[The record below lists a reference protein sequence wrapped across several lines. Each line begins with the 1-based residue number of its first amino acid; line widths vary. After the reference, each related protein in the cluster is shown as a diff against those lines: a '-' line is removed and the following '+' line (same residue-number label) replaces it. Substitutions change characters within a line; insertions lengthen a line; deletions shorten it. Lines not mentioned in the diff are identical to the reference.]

1 MIQTNLILYSGSIQ
15 MTIKKTN
22 ITINVRVKGNP
33 NSPSTFDTH
42 VKPNIP
48 VCKFYANGKCRKG
61 NSCGFRHEKQTPVPK
76 SDKPYNVDIGIFKN
90 PKKPDI
96 AFNWRKSQNSSI
108 KDAPP
113 PPPEVIPKSPR
124 KPTIVV
130 IYRNFTNKPKTQQFN
145 SNNTFYY

>member
-1 MIQTNLILYSGSIQ
+1 
-15 MTIKKTN
+15 MTVKKTN
-22 ITINVRVKGNP
+22 LTINVRVKWNP
-33 NSPSTFDTH
+33 NAPSTFDTH

-48 VCKFYANGKCRKG
+48 VCKFYANGKCTKG
-61 NSCGFRHEKQTPVPK
+61 NSCNFRHEKRTPVPK

-96 AFNWRKSQNSSI
+96 AFIWRKSQNSSI

-113 PPPEVIPKSPR
+113 PPEVIPKSPR
-124 KPTIVV
+124 KPTMVV